1 MQGNRSLLVGWLFLS
16 NYACYAF
23 YALVKS
29 GFRSRDIDLD
39 SAPVDK
45 NDEVH
50 TDKTTSEDMYRDM
63 QRAMHACGAELPGCD
78 VAPERL
84 DDEKPM
90 NETKID
96 EKRDNE
102 VNEKH
107 ADEMMLTETQ
117 ACRERL
123 RSVP

>member
-1 MQGNRSLLVGWLFLS
+1 
-16 NYACYAF
+16 
-23 YALVKS
+23 
-29 GFRSRDIDLD
+29 
-39 SAPVDK
+39 
-45 NDEVH
+45 
-50 TDKTTSEDMYRDM
+50 MYRDM

-107 ADEMMLTETQ
+107 ADEMMPTETQ

-123 RSVP
+123 RNVPCTYTEVVHSKPPDRDVRPCLLQQPSPFESGEEQVNADHELCVVDGVQART